1 MPESEFRRNQVGL
14 MGWLSGGRY
23 GIERYAFTLHR
34 LTGLAILA
42 YFLLHILVGSSRM
55 LGEETWNA
63 VMERL
68 DSPLFR
74 YGEFLVYLAFAYHA
88 LNGLR
93 LLLTELGF
101 FLGTPRQPVFPYTSS
116 VKRQR
121 PVFVVVMVVAAIV
134 VLLGG
139 YDFFFHFPAK

>member
-1 MPESEFRRNQVGL
+1 MPESEFGKNRLGL
-14 MGWLSGGRY
+14 TGWLSGGRY

-55 LGEETWNA
+55 FGEETWNR
-63 VMERL
+63 VMKIL
-68 DSPLFR
+68 DSPVFF

-93 LLLTELGF
+93 LVLTELGF
-101 FLGTPRQPVFPYTSS
+101 FLGTPRQPVFPYVSS
-116 VKRQR
+116 VRRQR
-121 PVFVVVMVVAAIV
+121 PLFVVVMIVAAIV
-134 VLLGG
+134 VVLGG
-139 YDFFFHFPAK
+139 YDFFFHLPAK

>member
-1 MPESEFRRNQVGL
+1 MPESGFRRNQLGL
-14 MGWLSGGRY
+14 VGWLSGGRY

-55 LGEETWNA
+55 LGEETWNS

-68 DSPLFR
+68 DSPVFR
-74 YGEFLVYLAFAYHA
+74 YGEFLVYLAFAFHA

-93 LLLTELGF
+93 LALTELGF
-101 FLGTPRQPVFPYTSS
+101 FLGAPRQPVFPYTSS
-116 VKRQR
+116 VRRQR
-121 PVFVVVMVVAAIV
+121 PLFVLVMIVAAVVVV
-134 VLLGG
+134 LGG
-139 YDFFFHFPAK
+139 YDFFFAHPVK

>member
-1 MPESEFRRNQVGL
+1 MPESEFRKNQLGL

-55 LGEETWNA
+55 FGEETWKK
-63 VMERL
+63 VMEGL
-68 DSPLFR
+68 ESPFFM

-88 LNGLR
+88 LNGVR
-93 LLLTELGF
+93 LVLTELGF
-101 FLGTPRQPVFPYTSS
+101 FLGTPRQPVFPYASS
-116 VKRQR
+116 VRRQR
-121 PVFVVVMVVAAIV
+121 PVFVVVMIAAAIV
-134 VLLGG
+134 VVLGG